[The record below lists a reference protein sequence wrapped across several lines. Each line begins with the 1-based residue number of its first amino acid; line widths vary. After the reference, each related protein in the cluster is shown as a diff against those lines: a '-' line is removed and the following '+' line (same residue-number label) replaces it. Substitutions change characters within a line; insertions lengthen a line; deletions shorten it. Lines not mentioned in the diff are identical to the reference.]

1 MKEAGETRAYLVGD
15 LTINSNI
22 PLPELPPGNRSGPQ
36 CSFCLADAR
45 AQQPVAYRWHH
56 QWVLPNG
63 VGWLAF
69 ARQGSDYLLRFP
81 NIGDFLISADG
92 REVRCCP
99 QPGTPLDTLRHLF
112 LDQVVPL
119 LLSKRGHL
127 VLHASAVAAPEGT
140 LGFVGASGQGKST
153 LALSFAK
160 RGFPVLADDC
170 LLLEERCD
178 QLIAVP
184 SYPGLRVWP
193 EALSA
198 LVGNG
203 ASLPRVA
210 HYTTKK
216 RLRLADVGLPVSAGS
231 LPLRRMYFLVP
242 PEEAKQTTVVT
253 TERLSPREA
262 FMEMLKYA
270 YLLDVNDRERLREQF
285 DRLGRASALT
295 AFYRLAFPRRLSL
308 LPSVQDVIL
317 ANLGEE

>member
-1 MKEAGETRAYLVGD
+1 MKEEGDTRAYRVGD
-15 LTINSNI
+15 LTIHSNI
-22 PLPELPPGNRSGPQ
+22 PLPELPPGNRSGAQ
-36 CSFCLADAR
+36 CIFWLSDAR
-45 AQQPVAYRWHH
+45 VQQPVASGWYH

-63 VGWLAF
+63 EEWLAF

-92 REVRCCP
+92 AEIRCCP

-119 LLSKRGHL
+119 LLSKQGHL
-127 VLHASAVAAPEGT
+127 VLHASAVAAPQGA

-170 LLLEERCD
+170 LLLEEKCG
-178 QLIAVP
+178 QLIATP

-193 EALSA
+193 EALAA
-198 LVGNG
+198 LVRDG
-203 ASLPRVA
+203 AALPRVA

-216 RLRLADVGLPVSAGS
+216 RLGLTEVGLPVSAGS

-242 PEEAKQTTVVT
+242 PDKAQQTSVT
-253 TERLSPREA
+253 SERLSPREA

-270 YLLDVNDRERLREQF
+270 YLLDVNDRERLRGQF
-285 DRLGRASALT
+285 DRLGRASALS
-295 AFYRLAFPRRLSL
+295 AFYRLAFPRRLLL
-308 LPSVQDVIL
+308 LPSVQDAIL